1 MSDES
6 PKNPLDLPAVP
17 MVPFGAPVPPP
28 GAPVPPPGGAVPPPG
43 APVPPPGGA
52 VPPPGAPVP
61 PPGASMRPPGVPA
74 TVVATGDNSMGVLAL
89 IAGILGFTCMPFI
102 GAILAII
109 FGRIGIKKAEQ
120 GLATNGAMARVG
132 FWLGVISL
140 VLSAIGFAIIIILT
154 IVAAIA
160 GGDGTCGIGNNPPCN
175 V

>member
-17 MVPFGAPVPPP
+17 MLPFGAPVPPP
-28 GAPVPPPGGAVPPPG
+28 GAPVPPPGGA
-43 APVPPPGGA
+43 VPPPGGA

-74 TVVATGDNSMGVLAL
+74 TVVSTGDNSMGVLAL

-102 GAILAII
+102 GAVLAII
-109 FGRIGIKKAEQ
+109 FGRIGIKKAEH
-120 GLATNGAMARVG
+120 GLATNGGMARVG

-140 VLSAIGFAIIIILT
+140 SLTALGFLIIIILS

>member
-17 MVPFGAPVPPP
+17 MLPFGAP
-28 GAPVPPPGGAVPPPG
+28 
-43 APVPPPGGA
+43 

-61 PPGASMRPPGVPA
+61 PPGASMRPPGVPV
-74 TVVATGDNSMGVLAL
+74 TVAVTGDNSMGVLAL

-102 GAILAII
+102 GAVLAVI

>member
-17 MVPFGAPVPPP
+17 MLPF

-52 VPPPGAPVP
+52 VPPPGSLVP
-61 PPGASMRPPGVPA
+61 PPGSSLRPPGFPA
-74 TVVATGDNSMGVLAL
+74 TVAATGDNSMGVLAL

-160 GGDGTCGIGNNPPCN
+160 GGEGTCGIGNNPPCN

>member
-43 APVPPPGGA
+43 GAVPPPGAPVPPPGGA
-52 VPPPGAPVP
+52 VPPPG
-61 PPGASMRPPGVPA
+61 VPA
-74 TVVATGDNSMGVLAL
+74 TVVSTGDNSMGVLAL

-102 GAILAII
+102 GAVLAII
-109 FGRIGIKKAEQ
+109 FGRIGMKKAEH
-120 GLATNGAMARVG
+120 GLATNGGMARVG

-140 VLSAIGFAIIIILT
+140 SLTALGFLIIIILS

>member
-6 PKNPLDLPAVP
+6 PKNPLELPAVP
-17 MVPFGAPVPPP
+17 MLPFGAPVPPP

-43 APVPPPGGA
+43 APVPPPG
-52 VPPPGAPVP
+52 APVP

-74 TVVATGDNSMGVLAL
+74 TVVSTGDNSMGVLAL

-102 GAILAII
+102 GAVLAII
-109 FGRIGIKKAEQ
+109 FGRIGIKKAER
-120 GLATNGAMARVG
+120 GLATNGGMARVG

-140 VLSAIGFAIIIILT
+140 SLTALGFLIIIILS
-154 IVAAIA
+154 ILAAIA
-160 GGDGTCGIGNNPPCN
+160 GGEGTCGIGNNPPCN

>member
-17 MVPFGAPVPPP
+17 MLPF
-28 GAPVPPPGGAVPPPG
+28 G

-61 PPGASMRPPGVPA
+61 PPGASMRPPGVPV
-74 TVVATGDNSMGVLAL
+74 TVAATGDNSMGVLAL

-102 GAILAII
+102 GAVLAVI

>member
-17 MVPFGAPVPPP
+17 MLPFGAP
-28 GAPVPPPGGAVPPPG
+28 VPPPG

-61 PPGASMRPPGVPA
+61 PPGASMRPPGVPV
-74 TVVATGDNSMGVLAL
+74 TVAATGDNSMGVLAL

-102 GAILAII
+102 GAVLAII

-160 GGDGTCGIGNNPPCN
+160 GGEGTCGIGNNPPCN

>member
-6 PKNPLDLPAVP
+6 AKNPLDLPAVP
-17 MVPFGAPVPPP
+17 MLPFGAPVPPP

-43 APVPPPGGA
+43 APVPPPG
-52 VPPPGAPVP
+52 APVP

-74 TVVATGDNSMGVLAL
+74 TVVSTGDNSMGVLAL
-89 IAGILGFTCMPFI
+89 IAGILGLTCMPFI

-109 FGRIGIKKAEQ
+109 FGRIGVKKAEQ
-120 GLATNGAMARVG
+120 GLATNGTIARVG

-140 VLSAIGFAIIIILT
+140 VLSAIGFAIIIILS
-154 IVAAIA
+154 ILAAIA
-160 GGDGTCGIGNNPPCN
+160 GGEGTCGIGNNPPCN

>member
-17 MVPFGAPVPPP
+17 MLPF
-28 GAPVPPPGGAVPPPG
+28 GAPVPPPGGAVSPPG
-43 APVPPPGGA
+43 AP

-74 TVVATGDNSMGVLAL
+74 TVVSTGDNSMGVLAL

-102 GAILAII
+102 GAVLAII
-109 FGRIGIKKAEQ
+109 FGRIGIKKAEH
-120 GLATNGAMARVG
+120 GLATNGGMARVG

-140 VLSAIGFAIIIILT
+140 SLTALGFLIIIILS

>member
-17 MVPFGAPVPPP
+17 MLPFGAPVPPP
-28 GAPVPPPGGAVPPPG
+28 GGAVPPPGGAVPPPG

-52 VPPPGAPVP
+52 VPPPG
-61 PPGASMRPPGVPA
+61 VPA
-74 TVVATGDNSMGVLAL
+74 TIVSTGDNSMGVLAL

-102 GAILAII
+102 GAVLAII

-140 VLSAIGFAIIIILT
+140 SLTALGFLIIIILS

>member
-17 MVPFGAPVPPP
+17 MLPF
-28 GAPVPPPGGAVPPPG
+28 G

-61 PPGASMRPPGVPA
+61 PPGASMRPPGVPV
-74 TVVATGDNSMGVLAL
+74 TVAATGDNSMGVLAL

-102 GAILAII
+102 GAVLAVI

-160 GGDGTCGIGNNPPCN
+160 GGEGTCGIGNNPPCN

>member
-1 MSDES
+1 
-6 PKNPLDLPAVP
+6 
-17 MVPFGAPVPPP
+17 
-28 GAPVPPPGGAVPPPG
+28 
-43 APVPPPGGA
+43 
-52 VPPPGAPVP
+52 
-61 PPGASMRPPGVPA
+61 MRPPGVPV
-74 TVVATGDNSMGVLAL
+74 TVAATGENSMGVLAL

-102 GAILAII
+102 GAVLAVI

>member
-28 GAPVPPPGGAVPPPG
+28 GGAVPPPGGAVPPPG
-43 APVPPPGGA
+43 
-52 VPPPGAPVP
+52 
-61 PPGASMRPPGVPA
+61 VPA
-74 TVVATGDNSMGVLAL
+74 TVVSTSDNSMGVLAL

-102 GAILAII
+102 GAVLAII
-109 FGRIGIKKAEQ
+109 FGRIGMKKAEH
-120 GLATNGAMARVG
+120 GLATNGGMARVG

-140 VLSAIGFAIIIILT
+140 SLTALGFLIIIILS

>member
-17 MVPFGAPVPPP
+17 MLPFGAPVPPP
-28 GAPVPPPGGAVPPPG
+28 GAP
-43 APVPPPGGA
+43 

-74 TVVATGDNSMGVLAL
+74 TVVSTGDNSMGVLAL
-89 IAGILGFTCMPFI
+89 IAGILGLTCMPFI

-109 FGRIGIKKAEQ
+109 FGRIGVKKAEQ
-120 GLATNGAMARVG
+120 GLATNGTIARVG

-140 VLSAIGFAIIIILT
+140 VLSAIGFAIIIILS
-154 IVAAIA
+154 ILAAIA
-160 GGDGTCGIGNNPPCN
+160 GGEGTCGIGNNPPCN

>member
-17 MVPFGAPVPPP
+17 MLPFGAPVPPP
-28 GAPVPPPGGAVPPPG
+28 GAPVPPPG
-43 APVPPPGGA
+43 APVPPPGGL
-52 VPPPGAPVP
+52 VP
-61 PPGASMRPPGVPA
+61 PPGASMRPPGVPV
-74 TVVATGDNSMGVLAL
+74 TVAATGDNSMGVLAL

-102 GAILAII
+102 GAVLAVI

-160 GGDGTCGIGNNPPCN
+160 GGEGTCGIGNNPPCN

>member
-28 GAPVPPPGGAVPPPG
+28 GGAVPPPG
-43 APVPPPGGA
+43 AP

-140 VLSAIGFAIIIILT
+140 SLTALGFLIIIILS

>member
-6 PKNPLDLPAVP
+6 PKNPLELPAVP
-17 MVPFGAPVPPP
+17 MLPF
-28 GAPVPPPGGAVPPPG
+28 GAPVPPPGGAVP
-43 APVPPPGGA
+43 
-52 VPPPGAPVP
+52 
-61 PPGASMRPPGVPA
+61 PPGVPA

-102 GAILAII
+102 GAVLAII
-109 FGRIGIKKAEQ
+109 FGRIGIKKAEH
-120 GLATNGAMARVG
+120 GLATNGGMARVG

-140 VLSAIGFAIIIILT
+140 SLTALGFLIIIFLS

>member
-17 MVPFGAPVPPP
+17 MLPFGAPVPPP
-28 GAPVPPPGGAVPPPG
+28 GAPVPPPGAPG
-43 APVPPPGGA
+43 PPPGGA

-61 PPGASMRPPGVPA
+61 PPGASMRPPGVPV
-74 TVVATGDNSMGVLAL
+74 TVAATGDNSMGVLAL

-102 GAILAII
+102 GAVLAVI

-160 GGDGTCGIGNNPPCN
+160 GGEGTCGIGNNPPCN

>member
-6 PKNPLDLPAVP
+6 PKNPLELPGVP
-17 MVPFGAPVPPP
+17 MLPFGAPVPPP
-28 GAPVPPPGGAVPPPG
+28 GAPVPPPG
-43 APVPPPGGA
+43 AP

-61 PPGASMRPPGVPA
+61 PPGAPVPPPGVPA
-74 TVVATGDNSMGVLAL
+74 TVAATGDNSMGVLAL

-102 GAILAII
+102 GAVLAII

>member
-52 VPPPGAPVP
+52 VPPPG
-61 PPGASMRPPGVPA
+61 VPA
-74 TVVATGDNSMGVLAL
+74 TVVSTGDNSMGVLAL

>member
-6 PKNPLDLPAVP
+6 PKNPLELPGVP
-17 MVPFGAPVPPP
+17 MLPFGAP
-28 GAPVPPPGGAVPPPG
+28 
-43 APVPPPGGA
+43 

-61 PPGASMRPPGVPA
+61 PPGASMRPPGVPV
-74 TVVATGDNSMGVLAL
+74 TVAATGDNSMGVLAL

-102 GAILAII
+102 GAVLAII

>member
-6 PKNPLDLPAVP
+6 PKNPLELPGVP
-17 MVPFGAPVPPP
+17 MLPF

-74 TVVATGDNSMGVLAL
+74 TVAPTADNTMGVLAL
-89 IAGILGFTCMPFI
+89 IAGILGFTCFPLL

-109 FGRIGIKKAEQ
+109 FGRMGIKKAEQ
-120 GLATNGAMARVG
+120 GLATNGGMARVG

-140 VLSAIGFAIIIILT
+140 ILSAIGFIIVIILS

>member
-17 MVPFGAPVPPP
+17 MVPFEAPVPPP
-28 GAPVPPPGGAVPPPG
+28 GAPVPPPG
-43 APVPPPGGA
+43 APIPPPGGA
-52 VPPPGAPVP
+52 VPPPG
-61 PPGASMRPPGVPA
+61 VPA
-74 TVVATGDNSMGVLAL
+74 TVVSTGDNSMGVLAL

-102 GAILAII
+102 GAVLAII
-109 FGRIGIKKAEQ
+109 FGRIGIKKAEH
-120 GLATNGAMARVG
+120 GLATNGGMARVG

-140 VLSAIGFAIIIILT
+140 SLTALGFIIIIILS

>member
-6 PKNPLDLPAVP
+6 PKNPLELPGVP
-17 MVPFGAPVPPP
+17 MLPF
-28 GAPVPPPGGAVPPPG
+28 G

-74 TVVATGDNSMGVLAL
+74 TVAPTADNTMGVLAL
-89 IAGILGFTCMPFI
+89 IAGILGFTCFPLL

-109 FGRIGIKKAEQ
+109 FGRMGIKKAEQ
-120 GLATNGAMARVG
+120 GLATNGGMAKVG

-140 VLSAIGFAIIIILT
+140 ILSAIGFIIVIILS